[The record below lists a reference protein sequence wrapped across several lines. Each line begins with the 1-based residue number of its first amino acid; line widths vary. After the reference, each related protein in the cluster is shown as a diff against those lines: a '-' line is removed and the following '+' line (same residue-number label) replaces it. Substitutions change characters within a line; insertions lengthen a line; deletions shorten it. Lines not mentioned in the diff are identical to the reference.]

1 MREVTRWLQ
10 AHRRSVPP
18 PRPEE
23 LRALQR
29 LAGSLAQGEPSPQRV
44 LEVESLRRER
54 VLDGGLISLLEVVQ
68 DGPPPLLVW
77 DLLRSAGEAD
87 PEGALA
93 ALEQEEGARRRAFGL
108 LLSGAAALV
117 AAGILAGRMP
127 ASPGALSGVGGALR
141 LGERLLAERLLAGGG
156 PSKSAT

>member
-1 MREVTRWLQ
+1 MREVTRWLA
-10 AHRRSVPP
+10 AHRRSVPS

-29 LAGSLAQGEPSPQRV
+29 LAGSLAQGQPS
-44 LEVESLRRER
+44 LERLEAVASIRQER
-54 VLDGGLISLLEVVQ
+54 VLHGGLLELLERVE

-77 DLLRSAGEAD
+77 DLLRTAGCSD
-87 PEGALA
+87 PEQALA
-93 ALEQEEGARRRAFGL
+93 KLETETGPRRRAFGL
-108 LLSGAAALV
+108 LLEGSAALV

-141 LGERLLAERLLAGGG
+141 LGERLLSSEASRSE
-156 PSKSAT
+156 SS